1 MHIGEAS
8 DVCNWIQSGRDCK
21 NYKCKEDQIKMM
33 QTEYLIV
40 RAAKLDIEIKSDW
53 LLICFTFVMK
63 SPGNLVPKFKKRRVL
78 RDDKNLSIV
87 SK

>member
-8 DVCNWIQSGRDCK
+8 DVCNWIQFGRDCK
-21 NYKCKEDQIKMM
+21 DYKYKKYHIKMM

-40 RAAKLDIEIKSDW
+40 RKDRPAKLDIEIKFDW

-63 SPGNLVPKFKKRRVL
+63 SPGFMPFV
-78 RDDKNLSIV
+78 
-87 SK
+87 